1 MESWDVLVIGTGPS
15 ALRAAIASCD
25 SGANTAIIHQSPGP
39 IISPPTAGLAA
50 SLGETTPEA
59 HIQDTI
65 ALGDESTN
73 ENAVRR
79 TCASSVEILSELERW
94 GMILRR
100 DKGGLPH
107 LSSVPGHASP
117 RLSGAGDATSK
128 YITQI
133 LDEQVLKRS
142 IQRRQNHIPLSLVMD
157 NSQIRGIVAL
167 DLLDG
172 KVKPY
177 QCKTIILADEGYQGL
192 WSNPSIGSG
201 NAIAMAIRAGINPQ
215 NLHKVPLHPMVIRG
229 TDIPIP
235 FEILGVGGRYRSES
249 GDDID
254 PLNHEGDAVVDMR
267 FVDEQH
273 SLWFDS
279 IRKTILDSTGLDVS
293 IDVIPVTHQ
302 VMETTGGIPV
312 DEKGRVTIESGKMWA
327 TGVYAA
333 CPSASTGFHTSSI
346 LPGNTMLEKLYTGA
360 LAGKEAGKWSLN
372 CDFGGSKNIL
382 QSLDSANKRI
392 EDLYKETG
400 DSVGAAETKL
410 TTQAKSFL
418 TGSATIESLIETA
431 EKTAE
436 AVRTTTNTR
445 VMNQEIVGA
454 IRVQDL
460 GTIAASFAM

>member
-25 SGANTAIIHQSPGP
+25 SGANTVIIHQTPGP
-39 IISPPTAGLAA
+39 IISPSTAGLAA

-59 HIQDTI
+59 HIKDTI
-65 ALGDESTN
+65 AIGAESIN
-73 ENAVRR
+73 EHAVRR
-79 TCASSVEILSELERW
+79 TCSSSVEILSELERW

-100 DKGGLPH
+100 DQSGLPH
-107 LSSVPGHASP
+107 LSSVPGHGAP
-117 RLSGAGDATSK
+117 RLSGAGDATNR

-177 QCKTIILADEGYQGL
+177 QCKAIILADEGYQGL

-201 NAIAMAIRAGINPQ
+201 NAIAMAIRAGISPQ
-215 NLHKVPLHPMVIRG
+215 NLHKIPLHPMVIRG

-235 FEILGVGGRYRSES
+235 FEILGAGGRYRSES
-249 GDDID
+249 GEDID
-254 PLNHEGDAVVDMR
+254 PLNHQGDAVVDMR
-267 FVDEQH
+267 FIDDQH
-273 SLWFDS
+273 SPWFDS
-279 IRKTILDSTGLDVS
+279 IRKTIFDSTGLDIS
-293 IDVIPVTHQ
+293 IDVVPVTHQ
-302 VMETTGGIPV
+302 VMETTGGLPV

-333 CPSASTGFHTSSI
+333 GPSASTGFHTSSI
-346 LPGNTMLEKLYTGA
+346 LPGNSMLENLYTGSMT
-360 LAGKEAGKWSLN
+360 GSEAGKWSLN
-372 CDFGGSKNIL
+372 CEFGGSKNIL

-392 EDLYKETG
+392 EDLYRENG

-410 TTQAKSFL
+410 TAQAKSFL
-418 TGSATIESLIETA
+418 SGSATIESLIETA

-445 VMNQEIVGA
+445 IMNQEIMGA
-454 IRVQDL
+454 LRIQDL
-460 GTIAASFAM
+460 GTIVASFAM

>member
-25 SGANTAIIHQSPGP
+25 SGANTVIIHQTPGP
-39 IISPPTAGLAA
+39 IISPSTAGLAA

-59 HIQDTI
+59 HIKDTI
-65 ALGDESTN
+65 AIGEESIN
-73 ENAVRR
+73 EHAVRR
-79 TCASSVEILSELERW
+79 TCSSSVEILSELERW

-100 DKGGLPH
+100 DQSGLPH
-107 LSSVPGHASP
+107 LSSVPGHGAP
-117 RLSGAGDATSK
+117 RLSGAGDATNR

-177 QCKTIILADEGYQGL
+177 QCKAIILADEGYQGL

-201 NAIAMAIRAGINPQ
+201 NAIAMAIRAGISPQ
-215 NLHKVPLHPMVIRG
+215 NLHKIPLHPMVIRG

-235 FEILGVGGRYRSES
+235 FEILGAGGRYRSES
-249 GDDID
+249 GEDID
-254 PLNHEGDAVVDMR
+254 PLNHQGDAVVDMR
-267 FVDEQH
+267 FIDDQH
-273 SLWFDS
+273 SPWFDS
-279 IRKTILDSTGLDVS
+279 IRKTIFDSTGLDIS
-293 IDVIPVTHQ
+293 IDVVPVTHQ
-302 VMETTGGIPV
+302 VMETTGGLPV

-333 CPSASTGFHTSSI
+333 GPSASTGFHTSSI
-346 LPGNTMLEKLYTGA
+346 LPGNSMLENLYTGSMT
-360 LAGKEAGKWSLN
+360 GSEAGKWSLN
-372 CDFGGSKNIL
+372 CEFGGSKNIL

-392 EDLYKETG
+392 EDLYRENG

-410 TTQAKSFL
+410 TAQAKSFL
-418 TGSATIESLIETA
+418 SGSATIESLIETA

-445 VMNQEIVGA
+445 IMNQEIIGA
-454 IRVQDL
+454 LRIQDL
-460 GTIAASFAM
+460 GTIVASFAM

>member
-25 SGANTAIIHQSPGP
+25 SGANTVIIHQTPGP
-39 IISPPTAGLAA
+39 IISPSTAGLAA

-59 HIQDTI
+59 HIKDTI
-65 ALGDESTN
+65 AIGDESIN
-73 ENAVRR
+73 EHAVRR
-79 TCASSVEILSELERW
+79 TCSSSVEILSELERW

-100 DKGGLPH
+100 DQSGLPH
-107 LSSVPGHASP
+107 LSSVPGHGAP
-117 RLSGAGDATSK
+117 RLSGAGDATNR

-177 QCKTIILADEGYQGL
+177 QCKAIILADEGYQGL

-201 NAIAMAIRAGINPQ
+201 NAIAMAIRAGISPQ
-215 NLHKVPLHPMVIRG
+215 NLHKIPLHPMVIRG

-235 FEILGVGGRYRSES
+235 FEILGAGGRYRSES
-249 GDDID
+249 GEDID
-254 PLNHEGDAVVDMR
+254 PLNHQGDAVVDMR
-267 FVDEQH
+267 FIDDQH
-273 SLWFDS
+273 SPWFDS
-279 IRKTILDSTGLDVS
+279 IRKTIFDSTGLDIS
-293 IDVIPVTHQ
+293 IDVVPVTHQ
-302 VMETTGGIPV
+302 VMETTGGLPV

-333 CPSASTGFHTSSI
+333 GPSASTGFHTSSI
-346 LPGNTMLEKLYTGA
+346 LPGNSMLENLYTGSMT
-360 LAGKEAGKWSLN
+360 GSEAGKWSLN
-372 CDFGGSKNIL
+372 CEFGGSKNIL

-392 EDLYKETG
+392 EDLYRENG

-410 TTQAKSFL
+410 TAQAKSFL
-418 TGSATIESLIETA
+418 SGSATIESLIETA

-445 VMNQEIVGA
+445 IMNQEIIGA
-454 IRVQDL
+454 LRIQDL
-460 GTIAASFAM
+460 GTIVASFAM

>member
-25 SGANTAIIHQSPGP
+25 SGANTVIIHQTPGP
-39 IISPPTAGLAA
+39 IISPSTAGLAA

-59 HIQDTI
+59 HIKDTI
-65 ALGDESTN
+65 AIGDESIN
-73 ENAVRR
+73 EHAVRR
-79 TCASSVEILSELERW
+79 TCSSSVEILSELERW

-100 DKGGLPH
+100 DQSGLPH
-107 LSSVPGHASP
+107 LSSVPGHGAP
-117 RLSGAGDATSK
+117 RLSGAGDATNR

-177 QCKTIILADEGYQGL
+177 QCKAIILADEGYQGL

-201 NAIAMAIRAGINPQ
+201 NAIAMAIRAGISPQ
-215 NLHKVPLHPMVIRG
+215 NLHKIPLHPMVIRG

-235 FEILGVGGRYRSES
+235 FEILGAGGRYRSES
-249 GDDID
+249 GEDID
-254 PLNHEGDAVVDMR
+254 PLNHQGDAVVDMR
-267 FVDEQH
+267 FIDDQH
-273 SLWFDS
+273 SPWFDS
-279 IRKTILDSTGLDVS
+279 IRKTIFDSTGLDIS
-293 IDVIPVTHQ
+293 IDVVPVTHQ
-302 VMETTGGIPV
+302 VMETTGGLPV

-333 CPSASTGFHTSSI
+333 GPSASTGFHTSSI
-346 LPGNTMLEKLYTGA
+346 LPGNSMLENLYTGSMI
-360 LAGKEAGKWSLN
+360 GSEAGKWSLN
-372 CDFGGSKNIL
+372 CEFGGSKNIL

-392 EDLYKETG
+392 EDLYRENG

-410 TTQAKSFL
+410 TAQAKSFL
-418 TGSATIESLIETA
+418 SGSATIESLIETA

-445 VMNQEIVGA
+445 IMNQEIMGA
-454 IRVQDL
+454 LRIQDL
-460 GTIAASFAM
+460 GTIVASFAM

>member
-25 SGANTAIIHQSPGP
+25 SGANTVIIHQTPGP
-39 IISPPTAGLAA
+39 IISPSTAGLAA

-59 HIQDTI
+59 HIKDTI
-65 ALGDESTN
+65 AIGDESIN
-73 ENAVRR
+73 EHAVRR
-79 TCASSVEILSELERW
+79 TCSSSVEILSELERW

-100 DKGGLPH
+100 DQSGLPH
-107 LSSVPGHASP
+107 LSSVPGHGAP
-117 RLSGAGDATSK
+117 RLSGAGDATNR

-177 QCKTIILADEGYQGL
+177 QCKAIILADEGYQGL

-201 NAIAMAIRAGINPQ
+201 NAIAMAIRAGISPQ
-215 NLHKVPLHPMVIRG
+215 NLHKIPLHPMVIRG

-235 FEILGVGGRYRSES
+235 FEILGAGGRYRSES
-249 GDDID
+249 GEDID
-254 PLNHEGDAVVDMR
+254 PLNHQGDAVVDMR
-267 FVDEQH
+267 FIDDQH
-273 SLWFDS
+273 LPWFDS
-279 IRKTILDSTGLDVS
+279 IRKTIFDSTGLDIS
-293 IDVIPVTHQ
+293 IDVVPVTHQ
-302 VMETTGGIPV
+302 VMETTGGLPV

-333 CPSASTGFHTSSI
+333 GPSASTGFHTSSI
-346 LPGNTMLEKLYTGA
+346 LPGNSMLENLYTGSMT
-360 LAGKEAGKWSLN
+360 GSEAGKWSLN
-372 CDFGGSKNIL
+372 CEFGGSKNIL

-392 EDLYKETG
+392 EDLYRENG

-410 TTQAKSFL
+410 TAQAKSFL
-418 TGSATIESLIETA
+418 SGSATIESLIETA

-445 VMNQEIVGA
+445 IMNQEIIGA
-454 IRVQDL
+454 LRIQDL
-460 GTIAASFAM
+460 GTIVASFAM

>member
-25 SGANTAIIHQSPGP
+25 SGANTVIIHQTPGP
-39 IISPPTAGLAA
+39 IISPSTAGLAA

-59 HIQDTI
+59 HIKDTI
-65 ALGDESTN
+65 AIGDESIN
-73 ENAVRR
+73 EHAVRR
-79 TCASSVEILSELERW
+79 TCSSSVEILSELERW

-100 DKGGLPH
+100 DQSGLPH
-107 LSSVPGHASP
+107 LSSVPGHGAP
-117 RLSGAGDATSK
+117 RLSGAGDATNR

-177 QCKTIILADEGYQGL
+177 QCKAIILADEGYQGL

-201 NAIAMAIRAGINPQ
+201 NAIAMAIRAGISPQ
-215 NLHKVPLHPMVIRG
+215 NLHKIPLHPMVIRG

-235 FEILGVGGRYRSES
+235 FEILGAGGRYRSES
-249 GDDID
+249 GEDID
-254 PLNHEGDAVVDMR
+254 PLNHQGDAVVDMR
-267 FVDEQH
+267 FIDDQH
-273 SLWFDS
+273 SPWFDS
-279 IRKTILDSTGLDVS
+279 IRKTIFDSTGLDIS
-293 IDVIPVTHQ
+293 IDVVPVTHQ
-302 VMETTGGIPV
+302 VMETTGGLPV

-333 CPSASTGFHTSSI
+333 GPSASTGFHTSSI
-346 LPGNTMLEKLYTGA
+346 LPGNSMLENLYTGSMT
-360 LAGKEAGKWSLN
+360 GSEAGKWSLN
-372 CDFGGSKNIL
+372 CEFGGSKNIL

-392 EDLYKETG
+392 EDLYRENG

-410 TTQAKSFL
+410 TAQAKSFL
-418 TGSATIESLIETA
+418 SGSATIESLIETA

-445 VMNQEIVGA
+445 IMNQEIIGSLR
-454 IRVQDL
+454 IQDL
-460 GTIAASFAM
+460 GTIVASFAM

>member
-25 SGANTAIIHQSPGP
+25 SGANTVIIHQKPGP
-39 IISPPTAGLAA
+39 IISPSTAGMAA
-50 SLGETTPEA
+50 SLGETTTEA
-59 HIQDTI
+59 HIKDTI
-65 ALGDESTN
+65 AIGDESTN
-73 ENAVRR
+73 EHAVRR
-79 TCASSVEILSELERW
+79 TCSSSVEILSELERW

-100 DKGGLPH
+100 DQSGLPH
-107 LSSVPGHASP
+107 LSSVPGHGAP
-117 RLSGAGDATSK
+117 RLSGAGDATNR

-172 KVKPY
+172 KVTPY
-177 QCKTIILADEGYQGL
+177 QCKAIILAEGYQGL

-201 NAIAMAIRAGINPQ
+201 NAIAMAIRAGISPQ
-215 NLHKVPLHPMVIRG
+215 NLHKIPLHPMVIRG

-235 FEILGVGGRYRSES
+235 FEILGAGGRYRSES
-249 GDDID
+249 GEDID
-254 PLNHEGDAVVDMR
+254 PLNHQGDAVVDMR
-267 FVDEQH
+267 FIDDQH
-273 SLWFDS
+273 SPWFDS
-279 IRKTILDSTGLDVS
+279 IRKTIFDSTGLDIS
-293 IDVIPVTHQ
+293 IDVVPVTHQ
-302 VMETTGGIPV
+302 VMETTGGLPV

-333 CPSASTGFHTSSI
+333 GPSASTGFHTSSI
-346 LPGNTMLEKLYTGA
+346 LPGNSMLENLYTGSMT
-360 LAGKEAGKWSLN
+360 GSEAGKWSLN
-372 CDFGGSKNIL
+372 CEFGGSKNIL

-392 EDLYKETG
+392 EDLYRENG

-410 TTQAKSFL
+410 TAQAKSFL
-418 TGSATIESLIETA
+418 SGSATIESLIETA

-445 VMNQEIVGA
+445 IMNQEIIGA
-454 IRVQDL
+454 LRIQDL
-460 GTIAASFAM
+460 GTIVASFAM

>member
-1 MESWDVLVIGTGPS
+1 
-15 ALRAAIASCD
+15 
-25 SGANTAIIHQSPGP
+25 
-39 IISPPTAGLAA
+39 
-50 SLGETTPEA
+50 
-59 HIQDTI
+59 
-65 ALGDESTN
+65 
-73 ENAVRR
+73 
-79 TCASSVEILSELERW
+79 
-94 GMILRR
+94 
-100 DKGGLPH
+100 
-107 LSSVPGHASP
+107 
-117 RLSGAGDATSK
+117 
-128 YITQI
+128 
-133 LDEQVLKRS
+133 
-142 IQRRQNHIPLSLVMD
+142 MD

-382 QSLDSANKRI
+382 LSLDSANKRI

-418 TGSATIESLIETA
+418 AGSATIESLIETA